1 MIDVSTLSYD
11 TKHTSHFLYRTKSD
25 LNMLYAFFSFSIQ
38 YSLANV
44 TPSFS
49 ADARTNID
57 PLSKNPPENIYKQLN
72 MEGMCA

>member
-1 MIDVSTLSYD
+1 
-11 TKHTSHFLYRTKSD
+11 
-25 LNMLYAFFSFSIQ
+25 MLYAFFSFSIQ

-57 PLSKNPPENIYKQLN
+57 PLNKNPPENIYKQLN